1 MGFIRNILNKRALK
15 KDLKNKEKFI
25 TLYAI
30 VELIPEEN
38 TIGGKILAYKS
49 TLNDAA
55 QWVLGQLYKENE
67 SHYKSWCELREM
79 SYESEDNF
87 AKYVNECLGGMN
99 FIDSKY
105 IVQSLQLTTE
115 EVVTICDTLLNITN
129 ESGEE

>member
-30 VELIPEEN
+30 VELIPEDDA
-38 TIGGKILAYKS
+38 IGGKILAYKS

-87 AKYVNECLGGMN
+87 AKYVNECLGGMS

-105 IVQSLQLTTE
+105 IVQSLQLTTD

-129 ESGEE
+129 ESGE

>member
-25 TLYAI
+25 TLYA
-30 VELIPEEN
+30 VVKLIPEDE
-38 TIGGKILAYKS
+38 IGGKILAYKS

-87 AKYVNECLGGMN
+87 AKYVNECLGGMS

-105 IVQSLQLTTE
+105 TVQSLKLTTD

-129 ESGEE
+129 ESGE